1 VRPRLNLALL
11 LAACATA
18 PAKPPEPMPMRP
30 PERSSIDA
38 VLSHTAEL
46 HLTDA
51 QVERLRSLDD
61 EREQKL
67 ADLGIHRPKKTTPTG
82 EIPPVGSAM
91 NRPSGMGRGSMG
103 GPGGMGGMGG
113 RGMGGMGMGGGGP
126 RGPRA
131 DDPEAQAR
139 REERQQRIDD
149 ADTQAFLQAVET
161 LSPEQQEPAR
171 TIASKYREA
180 LYDFRNAMKK
190 RGLTEER

>member
-1 VRPRLNLALL
+1 
-11 LAACATA
+11 
-18 PAKPPEPMPMRP
+18 MRP

-38 VLSHTAEL
+38 VLSHTVEL

-51 QVERLRSLDD
+51 QVERLRTLDD
-61 EREQKL
+61 EREQTL

-82 EIPPVGSAM
+82 EVPPVGSAM
-91 NRPSGMGRGSMG
+91 NRRSGMGRGSMG
-103 GPGGMGGMGG
+103 GPSGMGGMGG
-113 RGMGGMGMGGGGP
+113 RGLGMGGGGHAG
-126 RGPRA
+126 RAA

-139 REERQQRIDD
+139 LEERQQRIDD
-149 ADTQAFLQAVET
+149 ADTQAFLQAVDT

-171 TIASKYREA
+171 AIASRYREA